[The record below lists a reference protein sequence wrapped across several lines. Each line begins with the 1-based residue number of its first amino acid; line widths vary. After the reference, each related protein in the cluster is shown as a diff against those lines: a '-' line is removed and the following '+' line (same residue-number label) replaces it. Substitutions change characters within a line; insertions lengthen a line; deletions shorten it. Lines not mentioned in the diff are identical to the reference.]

1 MFSNLS
7 KNQQVFIID
16 KREDGILRIGVVEEI
31 KNANPYQLNT
41 IGITPTL
48 PFDLVVKYEDG
59 STETFPQIM
68 PAQSVQTYN
77 NGDIIVCDSR
87 DMAQNEVEKINA
99 YSRKHLEL
107 VPHFEKLLSSSEQM
121 LRQLNP
127 SYAKQQQTE
136 EDIKHLKDDVRNVT
150 DTLSEMK
157 GMMEKV
163 IAGISSTSKKST

>member
-16 KREDGILRIGVVEEI
+16 KRGDGVLKIGVVDEI
-31 KNANPYQLNT
+31 KNQNPYA

-48 PFDLVVKYEDG
+48 PFDIVVKYEDG
-59 STETFPQIM
+59 STESYPQL
-68 PAQSVQTYN
+68 PPTQSVQTYN
-77 NGDIIVCDSR
+77 NGDVIVCESR
-87 DMAQNEVEKINA
+87 DMAQTEVEKINA
-99 YSRKHLEL
+99 YSKRHIEL
-107 VPHFEKLLSSSEQM
+107 VPHFEKLQSSTEQM

-127 SYAKQQQTE
+127 QYAMQQQNE
-136 EDIKHLKDDVRNVT
+136 EDIKNLKADVRNVT

-163 IAGISSTSKKST
+163 IAGMSSQKKSNN